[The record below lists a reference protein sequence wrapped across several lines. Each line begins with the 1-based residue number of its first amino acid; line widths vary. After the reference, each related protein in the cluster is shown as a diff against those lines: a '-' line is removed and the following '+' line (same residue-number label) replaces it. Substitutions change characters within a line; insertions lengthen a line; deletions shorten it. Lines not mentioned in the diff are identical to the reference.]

1 MDFISPLPLAPEDR
15 PYQRDL
21 HLALLAELFKHTKVV
36 LIFLMLVLGIIW
48 KLLGPLAENHPLF
61 PWIYLGTAVIVL
73 LRLFTIELMERR
85 PRWLPDPNHRHAV
98 FILGS
103 TLVGL
108 AFGLISWTMVP
119 VLDPIELALLGLIL
133 VGVHSVAVQS
143 MAGSPLAFT
152 MYMIPN
158 MGTFTV
164 ASFLRAP
171 IEHNNLFLALLV
183 VYILVLMVM
192 CFRFHQSLRE
202 GILQGLKLG
211 DLALRDSLTDL
222 RNRRFLQEFMETEV
236 ERTQRTWSVNY
247 NGSSLPSSSLALIML
262 DLDHFKNVNDTYG
275 HEAGDEVLRQ
285 FSLILRD
292 AVRKPDLVTRWGGE
306 EFVVVAV
313 DTFRTPKL
321 SLTER
326 IRQAV
331 EAHPFRLPDGH
342 TLRQTCSVG
351 YAFFPFLEQD
361 PEGMAWD
368 QVLNL
373 ADGALYI
380 AKREGRNR
388 VCGVVPGPA
397 LQDSPRALV
406 ALGKNLEGPLN
417 AGLVDLVRGGS

>member
-1 MDFISPLPLAPEDR
+1 MDFITPLPLAPEDR

-48 KLLGPLAENHPLF
+48 MLLGPLAENHPLF
-61 PWIYLGTAVIVL
+61 PWIYLGTAIIVL
-73 LRLFTIELMERR
+73 LRLLSIEWMERR
-85 PRWLPDPNHRHAV
+85 PRCLPDPNHRHAV
-98 FILGS
+98 FIVGS

-119 VLDPIELALLGLIL
+119 VLDSIELALLGLIL

-152 MYMIPN
+152 LYMIPN

-171 IEHNNLFLALLV
+171 IEHNNLFRTLLI

-202 GILQGLKLG
+202 GILQGLKLS

-342 TLRQTCSVG
+342 TICQTCSVG

-373 ADGALYI
+373 ADGALYV

-388 VCGVVPGPA
+388 VCGVMPGPA

-406 ALGKNLEGPLN
+406 AVGKDLEGPLN
-417 AGLVDLVRGGS
+417 AGLVDLVRGGT